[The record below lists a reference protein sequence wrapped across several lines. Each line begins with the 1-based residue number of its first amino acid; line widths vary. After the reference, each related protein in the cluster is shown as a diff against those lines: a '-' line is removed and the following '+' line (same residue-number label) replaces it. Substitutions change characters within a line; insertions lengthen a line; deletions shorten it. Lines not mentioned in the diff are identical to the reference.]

1 MSSIAVAAIA
11 PRHCVIYRRPVTWP
25 RLAVTGM
32 AGVAPTLVEPGAVA
46 VPLYRLLQNSA
57 FDPDT
62 VAAMSAAFEET
73 CRMLGLAERTDPL
86 CNLVAQKILDCAR
99 TGERDP
105 NRLRECALKAI
116 NA

>member
-1 MSSIAVAAIA
+1 
-11 PRHCVIYRRPVTWP
+11 
-25 RLAVTGM
+25 
-32 AGVAPTLVEPGAVA
+32 
-46 VPLYRLLQNSA
+46 
-57 FDPDT
+57 
-62 VAAMSAAFEET
+62 MSAAFEEA

-105 NRLRECALKAI
+105 GRLRECALKAI